1 MAAPAAPAAGETGP
15 DARLEAAL
23 ADVPELARLLEIDPY
38 LKPFAADFQ
47 RRYPGEP
54 LHRPPP
60 AAGLPACARAPP
72 DSPLSAR
79 PRPLARQSC
88 GGRGSGFPGEFLN
101 FSAAR
106 PPRALAHSLAVPGR
120 ASSATCWDR
129 QRCSHAAASGTH
141 RPPPSGPGSCSGRDP
156 GRV

>member
-1 MAAPAAPAAGETGP
+1 M
-15 DARLEAAL
+15 

-106 PPRALAHSLAVPGR
+106 PPRARSLARSPWPRVLPYVLGQAALQPR
-120 ASSATCWDR
+120 SGFRDSQATPLWSWEL
-129 QRCSHAAASGTH
+129 QWS
-141 RPPPSGPGSCSGRDP
+141 
-156 GRV
+156 

>member
-72 DSPLSAR
+72 DSPPLRAAPPPRTPIMRWAWLRLPGGVPELFCCTSAR
-79 PRPLARQSC
+79 CARSLARSPWPRVLRYVLGQAALQP
-88 GGRGSGFPGEFLN
+88 RSGFRD
-101 FSAAR
+101 SQ
-106 PPRALAHSLAVPGR
+106 
-120 ASSATCWDR
+120 ATPLWSWEL
-129 QRCSHAAASGTH
+129 QWS
-141 RPPPSGPGSCSGRDP
+141 
-156 GRV
+156 